1 MKSIRQ
7 PRYLTKSRFKLALE
21 CPAKL
26 YYTGK
31 KLYPNSKIDDSFL
44 EALAEG
50 GFQVGELAKCYFPGG
65 HNIVERRN
73 DLSLNE
79 TNEFLKQ
86 ENVIIYEAAI
96 KYQNLFI
103 RVDVL
108 KKKGNTIELIEV
120 KAKSVDGV
128 DTSDFLSKKGDISS
142 IWRPYLYDV
151 AFQKYVIQ
159 KAFPHWNV
167 KGFLMLAD
175 KSAQATVDGLNQK
188 FQLRK
193 NDKGRTYVE
202 IVGDVSPNALGKQLL
217 AKINVDELIQRI
229 WDIEL
234 FGQNKDF
241 SFENYIHFLAD
252 HYDSGKK
259 IIIPI
264 SSSCKAC
271 EFKATEEQ
279 EQQGKISGFKECWKH
294 QLNWTDDQFRKPL
307 IFDVWNLRASKLLV
321 EQGIYHI
328 EDLEKEHIGDIRPNS
343 DGSLSGKERQWLQI
357 EKIKTKDNSL
367 YVDKDGLKRQ
377 LNSYIYPLHF
387 IDFETSMVAIPFYK
401 GRKPYEQTAFH
412 FSHHIAYE
420 NGQIEHKGQYLC
432 TKKGSFPNFDFLRA
446 LKKELENDEGTIFR
460 YAAHENTVLN
470 QIMVQLRD
478 ITVEEE
484 VPDKSELIEFIKTI
498 THGAN
503 HFGARDMVDMLEL
516 VKKYY
521 YHPSM
526 GGSNSIKAVLPAVLN
541 ASDFIKDKYG
551 KPIYGKNAEIKSLNV
566 EDGFIWINTDEEGNI
581 ISPYKL
587 LPNLHDNIESDIVD
601 EFIFGD
607 KLADG
612 GAAMTAYAKMQ
623 FTNISEEEHKAIAEG
638 LLKYCELDTLAMV
651 MIWEHFVELTE

>member
-128 DTSDFLSKKGDISS
+128 DTSDFLSKKGDFSS

-420 NGQIEHKGQYLC
+420 NGKIEHKGQYLC

-651 MIWEHFVELTE
+651 MIWEHFRELVI